1 MSNDTNNNSKI
12 INKSDEEPRT
22 EALRARRQKELRL
35 EREAERRE
43 NKVSIAEKWK
53 THRYWLPRAVY
64 FVLHSIWIVA
74 MAIGGFIAWLI
85 SFLRSEE
92 HTSELQSR
100 GHLVCRLL
108 LEKKKK
114 IKLKMMVI

>member
-1 MSNDTNNNSKI
+1 MSSDTNNNSKI
-12 INKSDEEPRT
+12 INKSDEEPLT

-85 SFLRSEE
+85 SFLF
-92 HTSELQSR
+92 
-100 GHLVCRLL
+100 
-108 LEKKKK
+108 
-114 IKLKMMVI
+114 I